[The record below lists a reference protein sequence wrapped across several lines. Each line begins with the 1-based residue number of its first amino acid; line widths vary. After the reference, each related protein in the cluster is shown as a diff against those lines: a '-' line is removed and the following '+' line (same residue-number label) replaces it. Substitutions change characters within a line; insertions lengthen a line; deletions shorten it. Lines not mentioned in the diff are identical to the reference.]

1 MSDRSVNVPPE
12 FERAVLERVRSGKYG
27 STDDVC
33 HAALRALEF
42 VEEHGRNV
50 EALRRELQE
59 AAEEAARES
68 LSEDEVMQWVRE
80 RLREDDDGP
89 EEANPV

>member
-1 MSDRSVNVPPE
+1 MSSVTLDVPVE
-12 FERAVLERVRSGKYG
+12 FERAVRERVHAGKYG
-27 STDDVC
+27 SSSEVC
-33 HAALRALEF
+33 MAALRALEF

-68 LSEDEVMQWVRE
+68 LSEDEVMLWVRE
-80 RLREDDDGP
+80 RLREDDDRP
-89 EEANPV
+89 EEAGPI